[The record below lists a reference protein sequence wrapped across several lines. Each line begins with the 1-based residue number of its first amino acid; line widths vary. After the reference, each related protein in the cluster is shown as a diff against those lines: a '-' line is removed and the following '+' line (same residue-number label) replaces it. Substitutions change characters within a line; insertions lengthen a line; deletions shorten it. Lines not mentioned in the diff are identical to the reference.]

1 MYDGREDVASN
12 LNCELEQAE
21 TPLKPQTVR
30 RRRVYFVPGF
40 DPRGPRR
47 IFSLYR
53 EESQKQAAIS
63 GYEIDVTRM
72 KYERGAH
79 AAHWRAEM
87 RADDR
92 ESEVE
97 FIMLRWEDIATRW
110 MRRSLL
116 STYRLMAV
124 TLWRFTASGAFRALC
139 RIDVL
144 STFIGIYP
152 VAMMLLYLIIASGV
166 AALTV
171 WAGGLI
177 TGLAGIWFA
186 PLAAI
191 AFAGVFRLT
200 RLVDEWTFVYYLM
213 CDFGFTASHSMG
225 EAPEIEDRIDR
236 FADRIYQDWLLGDCD
251 ELLVVGHSSGSSHAA
266 SAVARLIGLGAD
278 GRKGP
283 HISFLT
289 IGQTIPM
296 LSFLPGAQRM
306 RDELQILGQSEA
318 IDWIDVS
325 TPADAISYWLTDAVS
340 VSGQRKSGAERVNP
354 RVYSAKFWTAISPK
368 MEATLRRRYFR
379 IHFQYLCA
387 FDRPEDYDFFRITA
401 GSLKLSQYY
410 EDRRESPQMK
420 DKVSIQRRLRV

>member
-1 MYDGREDVASN
+1 MYDGRNNVNDD
-12 LNCELEQAE
+12 LEEAE

-30 RRRVYFVPGF
+30 RRRVYFIPGF

-53 EESQKQAAIS
+53 EESQKQARIS
-63 GYEIDVTRM
+63 DYEIDVTRM

-87 RADDR
+87 RADGRD
-92 ESEVE
+92 SEVE
-97 FIMLRWEDIATRW
+97 FVMLRWEDIATRW

-144 STFIGIYP
+144 STLIGIYP
-152 VAMMLLYLIIASGV
+152 VAMMLLYLVIAGGA
-166 AALTV
+166 AALV
-171 WAGGLI
+171 MWLGAA
-177 TGLAGIWFA
+177 LAGISALWFA
-186 PLAAI
+186 PLAAL
-191 AFAGVFRLT
+191 AFLGVYRLT
-200 RLVDEWTFVYYLM
+200 RVIDEWTFVYYLM
-213 CDFGFTASHSMG
+213 CDFGFTASHSKG

-236 FADRIYQDWLLGDCD
+236 FADRIYRDWLLGDCD
-251 ELLVVGHSSGSSHAA
+251 ELLVIGHSSGSSHAA
-266 SAVARLIGLGAD
+266 SAVARLIALGAD
-278 GRKGP
+278 GRRGP

-306 RDELQILGQSEA
+306 RDELRVLGQAEEVT
-318 IDWIDVS
+318 WIDVS

-340 VSGQRKSGAERVNP
+340 VSGQRAEGAARANP
-354 RVYSAKFWTAISPK
+354 RVYSAKFWTAISPE

-387 FDRPEDYDFFRITA
+387 FDQPEDYDFFRITA
-401 GSLKLSQYY
+401 GGLRLSQYY
-410 EDRRESPQMK
+410 EDRRESPQLK
-420 DKVSIQRRLRV
+420 NQISIQRRLRV